1 MLFSLYISPLEDVV
15 TADGLKAMMYADDS
29 QLYIIMRESNRA
41 TASKDL
47 TLCIPDI
54 MSWNV
59 SNIIKCNLK
68 KKLKSFTSRIF
79 HRPNQFLLSRL
90 EIVQYL
96 RVMKSKT
103 SRSHLSSITLFK
115 LTSTTFVAPPH
126 ILFITSEKL
135 GTFYL
140 DLLRDVL
147 FRHLFLQ
154 NWITAKAV
162 FTAYP
167 LLARETTTVAEY
179 SCRANCSNKKVGS
192 HHSNLKEF
200 ALAPIKRK
208 NYF

>member
-1 MLFSLYISPLEDVV
+1 MFDKFSFPASSFILWSPSRLHFRTGVIFSLYFSTWGCSYSSRLKSNDVRRRFSALHYYETKKSCYSIKRSYALYPRYHVLEC
-15 TADGLKAMMYADDS
+15 L
-29 QLYIIMRESNRA
+29 
-41 TASKDL
+41 
-47 TLCIPDI
+47 
-54 MSWNV
+54 
-59 SNIIKCNLK
+59 IIKCNLK

-90 EIVQYL
+90 EIVQFL
-96 RVMKSKT
+96 WVMKSKT

-162 FTAYP
+162 FTVYP

-179 SCRANCSNKKVGS
+179 SCRANC
-192 HHSNLKEF
+192 
-200 ALAPIKRK
+200 
-208 NYF
+208 

>member
-1 MLFSLYISPLEDVV
+1 
-15 TADGLKAMMYADDS
+15 MMYADDS
-29 QLYIIMRESNRA
+29 QLYITMRQSNRA

-147 FRHLFLQ
+147 FRYLFLQ

-208 NYF
+208 N